1 MREQVA
7 MPDETK
13 KRVAAAALTAGR
25 AVTRG
30 LLWGAGKAAYGY
42 RAIDPD
48 VQRHLVHGPL
58 VGLGMLL
65 PRERSVVA
73 KPDDGYLPLIL
84 VHGMAGDPT
93 NFYAM
98 RAYFAAMGRRRVYAV
113 HLSDEADVEA
123 MAVRIRS
130 FVEEVVSANGLEAN
144 AKVDVVAHSQG
155 GIASRLALEEPA
167 FAARIATL
175 VTLGTPHAG
184 TYVARFTATRQGGD
198 LRRESPVF
206 ARLAKQLPWSSSVRL
221 VAFWSSSDL
230 LVLPADSAAVE
241 GAENIEMV
249 GYSHLSYLIAPKC
262 WQRVWEALQVAPAE
276 PPAG

>member
-25 AVTRG
+25 AVTQG
-30 LLWGAGKAAYGY
+30 LLWGAGKAAYAY

-48 VQRHLVHGPL
+48 VQRHLVHGPM

-65 PRERSVVA
+65 PRERRVVA

-93 NFYAM
+93 NFYAL
-98 RAYFAAMGRRRVYAV
+98 RAYFTAMGRRRVYAV

-130 FVEEVVSANGLEAN
+130 FVAEVISTNGLEAN

-184 TYVARFTATRQGGD
+184 TYVARFTATRQGGQ

-206 ARLAKQLPWSSSVRL
+206 ARLAKQLPWRSSVRL

-262 WQRVWEALQVAPAE
+262 WQRVWEALLVAPVE